1 MQNFVMMKAEQ
12 GQLWSL
18 DANGNLCNKH
28 NKCLAAASGNNGQ
41 RMVQFDKNSQD
52 GQLWS
57 FINGNLCNKY
67 NKCLASPGNKP
78 NNGVGLI
85 QWSASGEQGQQWAF
99 V

>member
-1 MQNFVMMKAEQ
+1 
-12 GQLWSL
+12 
-18 DANGNLCNKH
+18 
-28 NKCLAAASGNNGQ
+28 
-41 RMVQFDKNSQD
+41 MVQFDKNSQD